1 VAELK
6 LGNTSDVAFDP
17 AGGLITS
24 GVNGLFH
31 WPFRALAGPTAGGFR
46 VGPPEPIPLPVP
58 GIPHMLALSQDG
70 STLAVDI
77 LYSNQAEMIS
87 NQAVVIDRRSGKTVV
102 LKADNSLMYV
112 ALHPEGRWVA
122 TGNYKGSGVRVWD
135 GRTGESVALPA
146 GETATVFFSPDR
158 QWLVVSTAKGYQFYQ
173 VGSWEPRHAVEL
185 PLTRGR
191 AMALSG
197 DGRIAALCDN
207 RYRVVRLVDPR
218 TGQERATLDITNGPI
233 TVGQMAFSPDGSQLI
248 IVYVREG
255 LRVWDLRKVRERL
268 ASMGLDWVAPPYPP
282 AGAAAGTTVRVEV
295 DLGEFPDFAQRR

>member
-1 VAELK
+1 
-6 LGNTSDVAFDP
+6 
-17 AGGLITS
+17 
-24 GVNGLFH
+24 
-31 WPFRALAGPTAGGFR
+31 
-46 VGPPEPIPLPVP
+46 
-58 GIPHMLALSQDG
+58 
-70 STLAVDI
+70 
-77 LYSNQAEMIS
+77 
-87 NQAVVIDRRSGKTVV
+87 
-102 LKADNSLMYV
+102 
-112 ALHPEGRWVA
+112 
-122 TGNYKGSGVRVWD
+122 
-135 GRTGESVALPA
+135 
-146 GETATVFFSPDR
+146 
-158 QWLVVSTAKGYQFYQ
+158 
-173 VGSWEPRHAVEL
+173 
-185 PLTRGR
+185 
-191 AMALSG
+191 MALSG